1 MAVAKKKTT
10 KKKNTAGKVV
20 KRGTVKVVKDKY
32 VPSGSFHVAIP
43 NTPIFDEKGKLCG
56 VTNPRDMTYMH
67 SYGGEAPF
75 FDALAKGVLLGTK
88 CVNPDC
94 EFKGSIYLPYRIH
107 CPDCLS
113 KMKKVTLTGLVK
125 KTARVHTFMI
135 TERTGAFNTLKKP
148 IKFINIEF
156 DGVCTILMSYLSV
169 GEPEI
174 GMRVVPIFRTK
185 NPTYTIT
192 DLSWVPLGTPKSK
205 LPAGFTF

>member
-1 MAVAKKKTT
+1 MAAAKKKTT
-10 KKKNTAGKVV
+10 KKKAAASKPSG
-20 KRGTVKVVKDKY
+20 RGTVKVVNDRY
-32 VPSGSFHVAIP
+32 VPSGNFHVPIP
-43 NTPIFDEKGKLCG
+43 NTPIIDEKGKLCG

-75 FDALAKGVLLGTK
+75 FAGIAKGAIFGTK

-94 EFKGSIYLPYRIH
+94 EYKGSVYLPYRIH

-113 KMKKVTLTGLVK
+113 KMKQVTLTGLIK
-125 KTARVHTFMI
+125 KSAIVHTFMI

-148 IKFINIEF
+148 IKFINVEF

-174 GMRVVPIFRTK
+174 GMRVIPIFRTK

-192 DLSWVPLGTPKSK
+192 DLSFVPFGTPASK